1 MRDSFFGLHTKPT
14 IRPALVPIRNWP
26 LKLVTLYFEHANP
39 QIPVLHKTDFMA
51 MFEQAYATEGRV
63 RGPKELYMLNMV
75 FAIGGGIIMVRWP
88 RATTRKERPRP
99 AKTSRRNTMRVPLS
113 TSRPVSGNSGG
124 LEELQAVLLLANFAL
139 LRPVPTRAL
148 VSSSVTSFTSLPRSL
163 THSRYI
169 IGVAVRLAV
178 TWVCI
183 MKTVKTSNP
192 DSVKRRQSPSESQ
205 ERERGRRQYTR
216 DLRRRLWWCT
226 YSFDRLVSVCVGRP
240 FGVSDQVITT
250 EFPCLLDDQDI
261 TPSGFARNP
270 EDWEFPSYKIV
281 AYHYFQ
287 LRLLQSDILQVLQ
300 YQQAQA
306 AKANSPA
313 QKTENMHSD
322 LPSPFLARFDN
333 FREWR
338 IDIDRRLYE
347 WMSKIPTKEAT
358 GVAFSTEFL
367 ELNYW
372 QAIIMLY
379 RQSLSV
385 PAVFEGEYN
394 TSKEVDSPPST
405 QASYARTKTASIS
418 R

>member
-1 MRDSFFGLHTKPT
+1 MDLGLYYEDGKD
-14 IRPALVPIRNWP
+14 LESG
-26 LKLVTLYFEHANP
+26 FSE
-39 QIPVLHKTDFMA
+39 
-51 MFEQAYATEGRV
+51 
-63 RGPKELYMLNMV
+63 
-75 FAIGGGIIMVRWP
+75 
-88 RATTRKERPRP
+88 ATTK
-99 AKTSRRNTMRVPLS
+99 
-113 TSRPVSGNSGG
+113 
-124 LEELQAVLLLANFAL
+124 
-139 LRPVPTRAL
+139 
-148 VSSSVTSFTSLPRSL
+148 
-163 THSRYI
+163 
-169 IGVAVRLAV
+169 
-178 TWVCI
+178 
-183 MKTVKTSNP
+183 
-192 DSVKRRQSPSESQ
+192 PSESQ

-394 TSKEVDSPPST
+394 TSKEVDSPTVYSGELREDEDRIYLKVAEAGQKILRLYRQLHLRGQVNYTYLATHHLFMAGISYLYAIWHSEIVRSRLVSIPFCPPYENPSR
-405 QASYARTKTASIS
+405 ASDKLLVEYG
-418 R
+418 